1 MQKNEKG
8 FDSLPLPASVFLT
21 MMILSDPLPLYRFP
35 KVEEKTANPED
46 NKDIGDC
53 VSSENENDKSSCE
66 TPDTSD

>member
-21 MMILSDPLPLYRFP
+21 TMILSDPLPLYRFP

-46 NKDIGDC
+46 NKDIGDF
-53 VSSENENDKSSCE
+53 
-66 TPDTSD
+66 